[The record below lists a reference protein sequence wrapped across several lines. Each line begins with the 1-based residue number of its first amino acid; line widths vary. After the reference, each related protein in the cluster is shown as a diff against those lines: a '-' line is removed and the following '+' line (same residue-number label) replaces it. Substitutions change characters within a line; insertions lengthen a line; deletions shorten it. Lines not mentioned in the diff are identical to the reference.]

1 MKYMKRLL
9 LASLIISIFLFLLQ
23 PVKAETQYEIY
34 LNDFYKKQ
42 HKASEI
48 LKGIEI
54 DLKDGSR
61 DRVCSRQREAA
72 RYGIEA
78 TESLIKAFEINGS
91 NTERRNL
98 QAGLNKWKELRDY
111 C

>member
-1 MKYMKRLL
+1 MKRILIL
-9 LASLIISIFLFLLQ
+9 SLIFSFFLFISLI
-23 PVKAETQYEIY
+23 PVKAETEFEMH
-34 LNDFYKKQ
+34 LNDFYQKQ
-42 HKASEI
+42 ARASKI

-61 DRVCSRQREAA
+61 DRVCTRQREAA

-91 NTERRNL
+91 KTEIESL
-98 QAGLNKWKELRDY
+98 QSGLNKWKELRDY